1 MIRPL
6 TLDLEGQQVK
16 VYRNLKHKGYWSV
29 LFKVD
34 GKERVVATL
43 PDVHLLNV
51 ELEVREAGRQRVLR
65 DKCKNVHAFAKGTF
79 TSVAAEPLTAISYDP
94 YTACHFFRKED
105 RRAVYSASQVRLVG
119 NQAFAT
125 ISDLL

>member
-1 MIRPL
+1 MGHSTSNHCKFTYSRP
-6 TLDLEGQQVK
+6 
-16 VYRNLKHKGYWSV
+16 HS
-29 LFKVD
+29 
-34 GKERVVATL
+34 
-43 PDVHLLNV
+43 
-51 ELEVREAGRQRVLR
+51 
-65 DKCKNVHAFAKGTF
+65 
-79 TSVAAEPLTAISYDP
+79 LTAPRFLMLS